1 MLTPPVFL
9 VLSSLQAAVGALVA
23 SCFQPPALLLLPSV
37 LGPLLCLLLL
47 TDDERDFLPV
57 LSSRP
62 AILMCV
68 FLFLLPSFAFTYTK
82 MRIPHA
88 TTLDLARFADSH
100 VCVEAS
106 VVSVLPIRNGKNARF
121 ICTAKSAALR
131 TRGQSHV
138 EACEGKTILFIRK
151 GSPSIVR
158 ITPHLHFRFRAKVA
172 SVASL
177 ERSGKNG
184 YANFLKRLGITS
196 LCYLDSDRHF
206 DFLPEEDRPPH
217 TTIGES
223 FCGFIDAQRN
233 RLISFHVGNLGAE
246 TGTLLASMVLGE
258 RAVGVSQDLLSSF
271 RTVGL
276 SHLLAASG
284 FNLTIV
290 TLSTHWACRVLG
302 LSALPTNCLT
312 FAMMA
317 VFVSFAG
324 GSSSVVRASLMCAL
338 AIACSCLGRRAH
350 IAGLLGAALLISI
363 VIDPLSVADPGFQL
377 SYSAVSGI
385 IFIVSP
391 ISEHLKMIVSRR
403 WLRFLIECLV
413 TVFVAQACVLPLQL
427 FYFKQIG
434 LLFLPANL
442 LASLIVAPVT
452 VAGFASSLIVLLCP
466 SGNLIAAPV
475 LLFASL
481 LDWMAA
487 LPLKLLLW
495 CVAELSSCQW
505 AILHCPQIGA
515 GLVFF
520 YYLTFVSLS
529 IRLLQMLNFP
539 EVIPQSG
546 RCSVTEYGHGRS

>member
-9 VLSSLQAAVGALVA
+9 VLLSLQAAIGALVA
-23 SCFQPPALLLLPSV
+23 SCFQPPALLCIPSV
-37 LGPLLCLLLL
+37 LGPLLGLLLL
-47 TDDERDFLPV
+47 TEDERDCVPV
-57 LSSRP
+57 LNSRP
-62 AILMCV
+62 AILLCV
-68 FLFLLPSFAFTYTK
+68 FLFLLPAFAFTYTN
-82 MRIPHA
+82 MRIPHEA
-88 TTLDLARFADSH
+88 TLDLARFADRH
-100 VCVEAS
+100 VCIEAS

-121 ICTAKSAALR
+121 ICAAKSAAVKK
-131 TRGQSHV
+131 RGQSHD

-151 GSPSIVR
+151 GSPWIEKINRHSR
-158 ITPHLHFRFRAKVA
+158 FRFGAKVA

-177 ERSGKNG
+177 ERNRKNG

-196 LCYLDSDRHF
+196 LCYLDSDRQIY
-206 DFLPEEDRPPH
+206 FLSEEDHPLH
-217 TTIGES
+217 TKIGES
-223 FCGFIDAQRN
+223 FCDFIDAQRN

-302 LSALPTNCLT
+302 LSALPGNFLT

-363 VIDPLSVADPGFQL
+363 FIDPLSVADPGFQL
-377 SYSAVSGI
+377 SYSAVSGL
-385 IFIVSP
+385 IFIVAP
-391 ISEHLKMIVSRR
+391 ISEHLKKTVSRR
-403 WLRFLIECLV
+403 WLRFFIDCLV

-452 VAGFASSLIVLLCP
+452 VAGFASSLIVLVCP
-466 SGNLIAAPV
+466 SGNYIAAPV
-475 LLFASL
+475 LLLASV

-487 LPLKLLLW
+487 LPLKLLLL
-495 CVAELSSCQW
+495 CVAELSSCRW
-505 AILHCPQIGA
+505 AVLQCPQIGA
-515 GLVFF
+515 GLVFL

-529 IRLLQMLNFP
+529 IRLLQILSGI
-539 EVIPQSG
+539 VPQSG
-546 RCSVTEYGHGRS
+546 QSSVAEHSQRRS